1 MRESKLAG
9 GGEARMV
16 VAKPVVNGLKPT
28 MGPSNGGG
36 RQITVR
42 GDHLGLD
49 AADILGKEG

>member
-1 MRESKLAG
+1 
-9 GGEARMV
+9 MV